1 MAAPVP
7 DPEPAAAASGLSPG
21 LSQRLAYEFD
31 EIGRII
37 TVVYIGTLTDAD
49 VVEFYRGLMTHR
61 TDAADYDFLLDMRYT
76 SWSAQGDTIAAI
88 GRLFDDRGLQS
99 AHRIAVVR
107 KDNAATQEQKSAL
120 KRQGIGQREI
130 RYFETLR
137 AAQDWLSG
145 LRPAGD

>member
-37 TVVYIGTLTDAD
+37 TVVYIGALTDAD
-49 VVEFYRGLMTHR
+49 VVAFYRGLMAHR
-61 TDAADYDFLLDMRYT
+61 ADARDYDFLLDMRYT
-76 SWSAQGDTIAAI
+76 NWSAQADTIAAI
-88 GRLFDDRGLQS
+88 GQLFDDRGLQS

-107 KDNAATQEQKSAL
+107 KGNATLHEHDSAL
-120 KRQGIGQREI
+120 SRQGIGDRAI
-130 RYFETLR
+130 RYFDSLAIAR
-137 AAQDWLSG
+137 DWLIGRS
-145 LRPAGD
+145 RD